1 MNLEEENKEKR
12 KNASLTI
19 AEWFGFFLLPINP
32 NRKYISKRDFNDD
45 QVDRF
50 RNHGFDKKIKQAAI
64 ARILGVLFYILI
76 MIILFAK
83 F

>member
-1 MNLEEENKEKR
+1 MNLVEENKEKR

-19 AEWFGFFLLPINP
+19 AEWFGFFLLPINMSL
-32 NRKYISKRDFNDD
+32 RYISKRDFNDD
-45 QVDRF
+45 QENRF
-50 RNHGFDKKIKQAAI
+50 ATYGFDKKMKQAGI
-64 ARILGVLFYILI
+64 ARLLGILFYIVA